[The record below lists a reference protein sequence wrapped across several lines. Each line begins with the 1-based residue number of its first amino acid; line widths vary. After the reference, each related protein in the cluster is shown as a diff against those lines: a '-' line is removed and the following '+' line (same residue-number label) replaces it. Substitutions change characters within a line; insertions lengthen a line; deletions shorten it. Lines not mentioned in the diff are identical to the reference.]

1 MASKMFPDMQTDFLD
16 ILNTLTGRVEAMAEQ
31 VTYKDIAAKLPHLR
45 SSRVLGILSS
55 LQNKGLAENR
65 NGIWYRNEAGDR
77 VVNR

>member
-1 MASKMFPDMQTDFLD
+1 MTSKPFPNMQTDYLD
-16 ILNTLTGRVEAMAEQ
+16 ILNALDERM
-31 VTYKDIAAKLPHLR
+31 TYKDVAAKLPHLR

-55 LQNKGLAENR
+55 LQNRGLAENR